1 MITLSAQQILDEI
14 NSRGL
19 PNRDIRNGDDES
31 EWAMIRVGDDVFDIE
46 FWTEEQTNGDVLY
59 RITAYPMILIN
70 DEYVG
75 DYSQWITLHSET
87 ISS

>member
-1 MITLSAQQILDEI
+1 MKPTAQQILDEI

-46 FWTEEQTNGDVLY
+46 FWTEEQLNGDVQY